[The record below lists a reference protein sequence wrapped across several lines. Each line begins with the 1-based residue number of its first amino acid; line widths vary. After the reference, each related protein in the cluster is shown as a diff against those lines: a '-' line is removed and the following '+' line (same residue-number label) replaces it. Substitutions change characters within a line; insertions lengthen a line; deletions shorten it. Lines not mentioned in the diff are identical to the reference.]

1 MNIVEI
7 KIEKAGVVVFQGF
20 KSVDD
25 QASVVSY
32 AKAVIESTT
41 KYKFEEEDFAAITDL
56 CVNYELTSR
65 FGAEWEYDIQAV
77 VLSMDECDIDEEFD
91 SVHDKYSFCL

>member
-7 KIEKAGVVVFQGF
+7 KIEQAGVVVFQGF
-20 KSVDD
+20 NVVED

-32 AKAVIESTT
+32 AQAVIESVT
-41 KYKFEEEDFAAITDL
+41 KSKFEEEDFATITDL
-56 CVNYELTSR
+56 CVNYEMTSR
-65 FGAEWEYDIQAV
+65 FGAEWEYDVQAV